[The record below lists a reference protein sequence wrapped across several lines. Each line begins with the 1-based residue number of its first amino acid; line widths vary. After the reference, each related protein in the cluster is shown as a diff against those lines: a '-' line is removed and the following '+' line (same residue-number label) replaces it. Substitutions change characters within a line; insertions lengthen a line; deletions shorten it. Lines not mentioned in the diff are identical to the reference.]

1 MTACVNSSIRTC
13 VHKCSPCKTG
23 KNVLYYTQI
32 IVNEAY
38 MQNFLISFRVVFPI
52 FLLMVLGWFIKRIK
66 LVNDTTVKQVN
77 QLIFRVFL
85 PTMIF
90 KNVYDSE
97 IADVFNVRLI
107 AFAALCVLGCIA
119 LLFLIVPLVEKENAR
134 RGVLIQGIFRSNFV
148 IFGLPITQAL
158 CGDGV
163 TGTASVLIAMII
175 PIFNFFAV
183 ISLEVFQSNKPN
195 IRKILKGIVT
205 NPLII
210 ASVLGLLINFFGIRF
225 PSVLEGFMGSVSSVT
240 TPLALIILGASIQF
254 STVGRNAWH
263 IVAGVGARL
272 VLVPA
277 VCLGLAVALGFR
289 GAELAILLALFASPA
304 AVSSFTMAQQM
315 GGDDQLAGQMVMF
328 GTTAC
333 VLTVF
338 LWIFLFVQMGWI

>member
-1 MTACVNSSIRTC
+1 
-13 VHKCSPCKTG
+13 
-23 KNVLYYTQI
+23 
-32 IVNEAY
+32 

-52 FLLMVLGWFIKRIK
+52 FLLMVLGFFVKKIK

-77 QLIFRVFL
+77 NLIFRVFL

-97 IADVFNVRLI
+97 LSEVFDVKLI
-107 AFAALCVLGCIA
+107 GFAALCVLGCIA
-119 LLFLIVPLVEKENAR
+119 LLFFIVPLVEKENSR
-134 RGVLIQGIFRSNFV
+134 RGVMIQGIFRSNFV

-158 CGDGV
+158 CGSEV

-195 IRKILKGIVT
+195 VRKVLKGIIT

-225 PSVLEGFMGSVSSVT
+225 PSVLESGLGSVSSVT
-240 TPLALIILGASIQF
+240 TPLALIMLGASIQF
-254 STVGRNAWH
+254 STVGRNVRH
-263 IVAGVGARL
+263 IIIGVGARL

-277 VCLGLAVALGFR
+277 ICLGLAVALGFR
-289 GAELAILLALFASPA
+289 GADLAILLALFASPA

-333 VLTVF
+333 VVTVF
-338 LWIFLFVQMGWI
+338 LWIFLFVQMGWL